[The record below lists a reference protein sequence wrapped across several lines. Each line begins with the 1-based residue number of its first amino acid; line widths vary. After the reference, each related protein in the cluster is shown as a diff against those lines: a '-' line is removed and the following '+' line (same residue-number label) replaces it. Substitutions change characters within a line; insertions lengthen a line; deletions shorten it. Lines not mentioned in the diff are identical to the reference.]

1 MFFRILISLC
11 LLASI
16 SLIWQSNAFS
26 VRPRIQGKSFLI
38 ALGASSVTGAA
49 RTGWMTLASS
59 RGSSSPG
66 YDFMK
71 SPVKNKGSSFTESE
85 RNSLGIRGLVPAG
98 DPISLETKVVLA
110 MEQLRKKTSP
120 LEKYIFLHTL
130 QDADET
136 LYFAVLTKNTEE
148 VMPFVY
154 TPTVGAACQE
164 WDKITRYTPRGLY
177 ISSKDAGHV
186 RKILDNWPQSD
197 VKVIVV
203 TDGERI
209 LGLGDLGANGMGI
222 PVGKLA
228 LYTACA
234 GINPAQCLPVHIDVG
249 TNRPELRNSPTY
261 QGLRQERDRSP
272 AYDALIKEFFDACQ
286 DKYGREVLIQFED
299 FGNSNAFRLL
309 ENFQHRATCFND
321 DIQGTASVVL
331 AGIISSLPLAKKN
344 QVSDHTFLFYGA
356 GEAGVGI
363 ANLVA
368 SAIQK
373 ETGCSEEEAKK
384 KIWLVDSQGLVSSS
398 RPDKLAHHK
407 EPYAHKLP
415 GGAAASSGDILL
427 DAVKLVKPTA
437 LIGVSA
443 QGASFTQPVCEEMAA
458 LNDAPLI
465 FALSNPTSKAECTAE
480 QAYKFTNGRAVF
492 ASGSPFDPVTLS
504 DGRHFVPGQG
514 NNAYIFPGVGLG
526 ALVAGAKT
534 ITDEDL
540 YVAAVQLA
548 KLVSPERLKKGCAYP
563 PLSDIREVS
572 LQIAAAV
579 AKNICTSGRGKPE
592 SEFSGKGFYQACK
605 DASYTPH
612 Y

>member
-1 MFFRILISLC
+1 MKPNKDKGYSL
-11 LLASI
+11 SGTG
-16 SLIWQSNAFS
+16 
-26 VRPRIQGKSFLI
+26 V
-38 ALGASSVTGAA
+38 SS
-49 RTGWMTLASS
+49 SS
-59 RGSSSPG
+59 SSSSPASSAG
-66 YDFMK
+66 GFDVMK
-71 SPVKNKGSSFTESE
+71 SPVKNKGSSFTVAE

-98 DPISLETKVVLA
+98 DPIPLETKVGLA
-110 MEQLRKKTSP
+110 MDQLRKKSSP
-120 LEKYIFLHTL
+120 LEKYIYLHTL

-136 LYFAVLTKNTEE
+136 LYFSVLTKHTEE

-154 TPTVGAACQE
+154 TPTVGQACQE

-177 ISSKDAGHV
+177 VSLKDAGHV
-186 RKILDNWPQSD
+186 RQMLDNWPQND
-197 VKVIVV
+197 IKVIVV

-234 GINPAQCLPVHIDVG
+234 GINPSQCLPVHIDVG

-261 QGLRQERDRSP
+261 QGLKQERDRSP

-309 ENFQHRATCFND
+309 EDFQSRATCFND

-331 AGIISSLPLAKKN
+331 AGLISSLPLAKKSG
-344 QVSDHTFLFYGA
+344 VGDHTYLFNGA

-373 ETGCSEEEAKK
+373 ETGCTEKEARK
-384 KIWLVDSQGLVSSS
+384 KIWLFDSQGLVSSS
-398 RPDKLAHHK
+398 RTDKLAHHK
-407 EPYAHKLP
+407 VPYAHVLSSSSSSSSIP
-415 GGAAASSGDILL
+415 GNGSGDLLL
-427 DAVKLVKPTA
+427 DAVKLIKPTA

-443 QGASFTQPVCEEMAA
+443 QGGSFTQQICEEMAA

-548 KLVSPERLKKGCAYP
+548 KLVSPDRLEKGCAYP
-563 PLSDIREVS
+563 PLSEIREVS
-572 LQIAAAV
+572 LKIAAAV
-579 AKNICTSGRGKPE
+579 AQNICEGGRGKPT
-592 SEFSGKGFYQACK
+592 SSFSSKGFYQACK
-605 DASYTPH
+605 DASYTPQ